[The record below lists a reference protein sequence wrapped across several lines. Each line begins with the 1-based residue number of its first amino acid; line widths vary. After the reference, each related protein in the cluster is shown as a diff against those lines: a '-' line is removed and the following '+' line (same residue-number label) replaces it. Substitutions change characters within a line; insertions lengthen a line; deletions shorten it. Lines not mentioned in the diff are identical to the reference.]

1 MTNEYRIIGYR
12 RVAAESLM
20 ISRLHSPKCSAK
32 RRLEEVFLIF
42 ISYSVCSSDMLLCLC
57 PEETAAEAGEAASDP
72 VEDWSRGEFSICISI
87 ASEPD
92 SSVRA
97 ELS

>member
-1 MTNEYRIIGYR
+1 
-12 RVAAESLM
+12 
-20 ISRLHSPKCSAK
+20 
-32 RRLEEVFLIF
+32 
-42 ISYSVCSSDMLLCLC
+42 MLLCLC